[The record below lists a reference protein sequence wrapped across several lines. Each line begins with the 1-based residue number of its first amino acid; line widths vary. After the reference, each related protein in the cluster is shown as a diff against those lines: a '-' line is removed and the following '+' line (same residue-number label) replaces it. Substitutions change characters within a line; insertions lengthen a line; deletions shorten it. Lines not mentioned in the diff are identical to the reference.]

1 MKALP
6 WIICGVLAVL
16 AVVGW
21 LRPREKGEAVY
32 LRDTLVVR
40 DTIHDSVPQPVLVRF
55 DHWDTLPPIYMRD
68 IDTLIV
74 RDSLYIPVPIERK
87 EYRTEDYHAV
97 ISGWHPKLE
106 SMEVYRQTQTIIATP
121 KEKRWGLGV
130 QAGVGYPQ
138 GWYVGIGV
146 SYDLFQW

>member
-1 MKALP
+1 MRALP

-40 DTIHDSVPQPVLVRF
+40 DTVWDSVPQPVLVRF
-55 DHWDTLPPIYMRD
+55 DHWDTLPPIYIRD
-68 IDTLIV
+68 IDTLLV

-87 EYRTEDYHAV
+87 EYRTEDYRAV
-97 ISGWHPKLE
+97 VSGWHPKLE
-106 SMEVYRQTQTIIATP
+106 SMEAGYRESGAA
-121 KEKRWGLGV
+121 R
-130 QAGVGYPQ
+130 
-138 GWYVGIGV
+138 
-146 SYDLFQW
+146 